1 MFSEKSL
8 KRIEEYAL
16 TKDKLLES
24 INSQIAYLVLNQNL
38 FKDKNFKSPEN
49 ILVWVVFMAL
59 NDFRKDFELIKTYSH
74 DFMEKLKLEY
84 KKLGGKKPNNLSK
97 SHSYSQSLS
106 LHQYIYY
113 IDDNVP
119 TDYDTFFKLVQPRI
133 LMEESEYHKTC
144 SRFISDYFNISEIES
159 LLLLVKNKFINLK
172 VETKHPSDDN
182 F

>member
-1 MFSEKSL
+1 
-8 KRIEEYAL
+8 
-16 TKDKLLES
+16 
-24 INSQIAYLVLNQNL
+24 
-38 FKDKNFKSPEN
+38 
-49 ILVWVVFMAL
+49 
-59 NDFRKDFELIKTYSH
+59 
-74 DFMEKLKLEY
+74 LKLEY
-84 KKLGGKKPNNLSK
+84 KKRGGKKPNNLSN

-172 VETKHPSDDN
+172 VETKHPSDDS